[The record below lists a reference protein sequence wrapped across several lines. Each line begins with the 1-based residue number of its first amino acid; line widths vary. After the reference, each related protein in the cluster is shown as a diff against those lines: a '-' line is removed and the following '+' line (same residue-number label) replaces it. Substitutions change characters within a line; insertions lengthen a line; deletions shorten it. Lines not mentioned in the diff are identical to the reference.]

1 MAKQYKELSDSQWD
15 EVKGFFETGRKRKHC
30 LRTILNAIFWMLRA
44 GAPWRFLESSY
55 PKWQIVYYYYTKW
68 NTDGTL
74 DAMNEWLNSL
84 EREGSGRESTPS
96 LMAADSQSVKM
107 GPFLSKDRGLDG
119 NKKVN
124 GRKRQT
130 LVDTLG
136 LVWAAC
142 VHAANISDTV
152 GGTKLVE
159 RIEGQVPRLKKI
171 LIDHAY
177 QGTFSEIAEQVL
189 KIEVEVAAKPESTK
203 GFIPIAK
210 RWVVERTFAW
220 FNFYRRLAK
229 DYEQNVENSAAWMFW
244 ANSWLILERFDR
256 KTKLNF

>member
-1 MAKQYKELSDSQWD
+1 MTGSYRRPFMLMRLNCDRCSWP
-15 EVKGFFETGRKRKHC
+15 VKPRYSHEGTEGMLEYVHVVGGFFCCIFRSVTHPALADAGFRGGNL
-30 LRTILNAIFWMLRA
+30 LRIGGINLLRNI
-44 GAPWRFLESSY
+44 
-55 PKWQIVYYYYTKW
+55 Q
-68 NTDGTL
+68 
-74 DAMNEWLNSL
+74 
-84 EREGSGRESTPS
+84 
-96 LMAADSQSVKM
+96 
-107 GPFLSKDRGLDG
+107 
-119 NKKVN
+119 
-124 GRKRQT
+124 
-130 LVDTLG
+130 
-136 LVWAAC
+136 C
-142 VHAANISDTV
+142 VHATNISDTV

-189 KIEVEVAAKPESTK
+189 EIEVEVAAKPESTK